1 MKRLVLSLACLA
13 WFVACDDESAN
24 YDWNDSATLSVKLTN
39 GKFTDDRDGQ
49 KYSVVQVNGQLWMS
63 ENLRYSDSSKTPNL
77 KGNMWCHEDDGD
89 CEKYGPLYSWTAAMN
104 LESKYNSSSATY
116 TYDYTYGVHGI
127 CPENWR
133 LPTVDDWQNLAQ
145 YLMFTNGGDPIGADM
160 KAVEGWEDE
169 DNIPK
174 ALNRSGFAALPAG
187 RRNSEGGFMSAGKY
201 AFFWSSAQVDAATS
215 SGWTLRY
222 DNAHLDNG
230 NYYKDHGMSVRC
242 VLAMG
247 TESAKIEGDVDSS
260 YLDNIPFD
268 YGQMEI
274 DGKSYKTIK
283 IGTQN
288 WMAENAAV
296 KTDDSWC
303 YNDDEKNCDKYGRL
317 YSFEAAQTVCPAG
330 WRLPTKSDFQ
340 TIYGAVGFGS
350 SLRSRDGW
358 TDKGSRG
365 TNYMGFNAMP
375 AGGRESGDYFDVTYS
390 SYMWGSDKSVLWLR
404 YYDEKISIEEKDAKN
419 AFSVR
424 CIEE

>member
-1 MKRLVLSLACLA
+1 
-13 WFVACDDESAN
+13 
-24 YDWNDSATLSVKLTN
+24 
-39 GKFTDDRDGQ
+39 
-49 KYSVVQVNGQLWMS
+49 
-63 ENLRYSDSSKTPNL
+63 
-77 KGNMWCHEDDGD
+77 
-89 CEKYGPLYSWTAAMN
+89 
-104 LESKYNSSSATY
+104 
-116 TYDYTYGVHGI
+116 
-127 CPENWR
+127 
-133 LPTVDDWQNLAQ
+133 
-145 YLMFTNGGDPIGADM
+145 
-160 KAVEGWEDE
+160 
-169 DNIPK
+169 
-174 ALNRSGFAALPAG
+174 
-187 RRNSEGGFMSAGKY
+187 
-201 AFFWSSAQVDAATS
+201 
-215 SGWTLRY
+215 
-222 DNAHLDNG
+222 
-230 NYYKDHGMSVRC
+230 
-242 VLAMG
+242 
-247 TESAKIEGDVDSS
+247 
-260 YLDNIPFD
+260 
-268 YGQMEI
+268 MEI

-283 IGTQN
+283 IADQN

-317 YSFEAAQTVCPAG
+317 YSFESAQTVCPEG